1 MSGLEK
7 NWKQKHCNIP
17 NLETIRI
24 ENINNSICFDDTL
37 QKEINGKIFIE
48 QDSKTKDIIIRIKDN
63 VVIEKPLQILN
74 LLEKD
79 TEEEK
84 TYTTKIIIGENSQ
97 LTIINCDDSISKEER
112 HLIHNINIEMNSY
125 SCLTFYKMENIN
137 NSSSL
142 NTNMVFDVKGNA
154 RLSTFCLSLNGGSI
168 KNNLRVN
175 FNEEHSEADLNG
187 LYLMDKEQMID
198 TQMNVYHYKSN
209 CKSHQLFKG
218 IADDNA
224 VANFI
229 GHILVDYNAVNTIAM
244 QVNNNIL
251 LTDKAKV
258 NTRPFLEIYNDDVQ
272 CSHGATIGQLDDNAL
287 YYLRTRGINERNAK
301 MLLMN
306 AFCQSVISKSEIT
319 ALKESLS
326 EIIQRRLHGDLSDC
340 SSCVFECKNETR
352 DFHIDKTKL

>member
-24 ENINNSICFDDTL
+24 EKINNIICFDDSL
-37 QKEINGKIFIE
+37 AEEFKNKIIVE
-48 QDSKTKDIIIRIKDN
+48 QHNTTNDITISIKDN

-74 LLEKD
+74 VLDKD

-84 TYTTKIIIGENSQ
+84 IYTTKIIVGENSQ
-97 LTIINCDDSISKEER
+97 LTIINCDDSISKDER
-112 HLIHNINIEMNSY
+112 HLIHNVNVEIKSY

-142 NTNMVFDVKGNA
+142 NTNMVFDVKDNA

-175 FNEEHSEADLNG
+175 FNDEHSEADLNG

-209 CKSHQLFKG
+209 CTSHQLFKG
-218 IADDNA
+218 IVDDNA

-272 CSHGATIGQLDDNAL
+272 CSHGATIGQLDDTAL
-287 YYLRTRGINERNAK
+287 YYLRTRGISYRNAK

-326 EIIQRRLHGDLSDC
+326 DIIQRRLNGDLSDC
-340 SSCVFECKNETR
+340 SSCVFQCKNEGR
-352 DFHIDKTKL
+352 DIKIDSSKL